1 MTLFATHRRPPALLC
16 SGLLLLALGASSC
29 GGDAVHYE
37 ARIVRTAYGVPHI
50 TAEDFGSLGYGYG
63 YAYAQDNYC
72 VLMREVIRAEGTT
85 ARWWGEAGGDVA
97 EDMVYRHYNTARLAE
112 REFLRPLPGW
122 ARDAVRGYAAGMNR
136 HLAEVGLDGLAQG
149 DEGCRGEPW
158 VRELTELDL
167 ARVYRKLGLR
177 ATTGTLAPLIA
188 AAAPPDGSLARFEGP
203 PRLPGSAPGVTRQAL
218 GFRPV
223 EEMGSNAYAVGSES
237 SRSGAGLLYGNPH
250 FPWSGP
256 ERFYQAHLTIPGVY
270 DAAGA
275 SLHGVPVINIGFNE
289 NMAWS
294 HTVASSLHFSFYELT
309 LKADDPMIYLY
320 EGEERRIEAHPV
332 AVEVLQDDGTLE
344 ARELTL
350 YTSHFGPMVDLGAIS
365 SLVGGW
371 PTIAR
376 TAITFRDANIE
387 NDRLVEQ
394 WVRMGQAQDMDAFE
408 EALALIGIPWVNTIA
423 ASRDG
428 QAYYGD
434 VTVVPNVTDAQ
445 LEDCSQTAVARLLTR
460 QGFPSLDGSRAA
472 CEWGNAVGT
481 PPGILGYD
489 DLPHLRTTDYVANAN
504 DSFWLSNPRQ
514 LLEDFPPFSGRERYA
529 QSIRTRQ
536 TFAQAEERRAGTD
549 GLGEAGFAIEDL
561 MANVFNGRS
570 QAADVSMEGILA
582 VCAATADWSSF
593 TADGTRPEAAC
604 DVLLAWDQRFTPTSQ
619 GAHVFR
625 EVYARISGL
634 DDLWATPFDEADPV
648 NTPRDVNT
656 TDAAVADGI
665 RQAIV
670 DATARLDAA
679 NIPLDR
685 AWSEVQFRIVGDEHI
700 PVPGMPDSLG
710 FSVISSSLV
719 DDSGYSSIRAGN
731 SHIQA
736 VTWDAGDPCPRAYTL
751 LTYSQSTDPASPHY
765 ADQTRLYAAG
775 MWNEMPFCEADV
787 LAAAISN
794 EVIEGP

>member
-1 MTLFATHRRPPALLC
+1 MTLFATPRRPPALL
-16 SGLLLLALGASSC
+16 SFGLLLLLLGASSC
-29 GGDAVHYE
+29 GGDAVRYE

-72 VLMREVIRAEGTT
+72 VLMREVIRSEGAT
-85 ARWWGEAGGDVA
+85 ARWWGEDEGSVA
-97 EDMVYRHYNTARLAE
+97 EDMVYRHYNTAQLAE

-136 HLAEVGLDGLAQG
+136 HLAEVGVDGLAQG
-149 DEGCRGEPW
+149 PEGCRNEPW

-188 AAAPPDGSLARFEGP
+188 AASPEIELARFDGP
-203 PRLPGSAPGVTRQAL
+203 AQLPGSLPALTRQAL
-218 GFRPV
+218 GFRPPA
-223 EEMGSNAYAVGSES
+223 EMGSNAYAVGSES
-237 SRSGAGLLYGNPH
+237 SRSGAGLLLGNPH

-289 NMAWS
+289 NVAWS

-309 LKADDPMIYLY
+309 LKADDPMVYLY
-320 EGEERRIEAHPV
+320 DGEERRIEAHPV
-332 AVEVLQDDGTLE
+332 IVEVLQDDGTLE
-344 ARELTL
+344 ERELTL
-350 YTSHFGPMVDLGAIS
+350 YTSHFGPIVDLGAIS

-376 TAITFRDANIE
+376 SAITFRDGNIE

-394 WVRMGQAQDMDAFE
+394 WVRMGQAQDMDEFE

-434 VTVVPNVTDAQ
+434 VTVVPNVTDEQ
-445 LEDCSQTAVARLLTR
+445 LEDCSQTAIARVLTR
-460 QGFPSLDGSRAA
+460 QGFPSLDGARSE
-472 CEWGNAVGT
+472 CEWGNSPDA
-481 PPGILGYD
+481 PPGVVAYD
-489 DLPHLRTTDYVANAN
+489 DLPHLRTTDYVANSN

-514 LLEDFPPFSGRERYA
+514 LLEGFGPFSGDERYE

-536 TFAQAEERRAGTD
+536 AFTQAEERRAGTD

-561 MANVFNGRS
+561 MANVHDGRS
-570 QAADVSMEGILA
+570 YAADLSMEGILA
-582 VCAATADWSSF
+582 VCAATTDWSAF
-593 TADGTRPEAAC
+593 TADATRPEAAC
-604 DVLLAWDQRFTPTSQ
+604 AVLLAWDQRFRPTSE
-619 GAHVFR
+619 GAHLFR
-625 EVYARISGL
+625 ELYSRISGV
-634 DDLWATPFDEADPV
+634 DDLWSTPFDVADPV
-648 NTPRDVNT
+648 NTPRGLNT
-656 TDAAVADGI
+656 TDTDVADGI

-685 AWSEVQFRIVGDEHI
+685 PWSEVQFRIVGEEHI

-710 FSVISSSLV
+710 FSVMSSSLV
-719 DDSGYSSIRAGN
+719 DDSGYSDIRHGN

-736 VTWDAGDPCPRAYTL
+736 VTWDAGDPCPRAYTI

-765 ADQTRLYAAG
+765 ADQTRLYGQG
-775 MWNEMPFCEADV
+775 MWNELPFCEADV
-787 LAAAISN
+787 LAAAVSN